1 MSDEAKTGVG
11 RRDVLKLI
19 GAAPLAGGFA
29 LSEAQ
34 AASAQERITRQKGAA
49 AYAPKFF
56 TAHEWA
62 TVRVLVDVVIP
73 RDARSGSATDARVP
87 EFMDFVIDDPLAEPS
102 QRERNKVQMRGG
114 LAWLDRECGRRFA
127 GRRFLEAT
135 DAERRLV
142 LDSIAYPKE
151 KDATPERSASYDDV
165 ALPNKS
171 VELAPPEEPSPA
183 EGRAEGRTTTAK
195 GEAAEDGLPLDRLS
209 HGVAFFSAFRDLTA
223 SGFWSSEMGVKDIEY
238 VGNTFVAEWK
248 GCPPEVL
255 AKLGLQRS

>member
-1 MSDEAKTGVG
+1 MSDDKVG
-11 RRDVLKLI
+11 LARRDVLKLI

-29 LSEAQ
+29 WSEAQ
-34 AASAQERITRQKGAA
+34 AASAQERIARQKGAA
-49 AYAPKFF
+49 YVPKFF
-56 TAHEWA
+56 TPHEWA
-62 TVRVLVDVVIP
+62 TVRVLADMIIP

-114 LAWLDRECGRRFA
+114 LAWLDRESARRFG
-127 GRRFLEAT
+127 GRRFLEASE
-135 DAERRLV
+135 AERKAL
-142 LDSIAYPKE
+142 LDTIAYPKE
-151 KDATPERSASYDDV
+151 KDPQPERSSSYDDV
-165 ALPNKS
+165 ALPNKT
-171 VELAPPEEPSPA
+171 VEM
-183 EGRAEGRTTTAK
+183 
-195 GEAAEDGLPLDRLS
+195 AAEAEPAAGPRAGAPSDPAADEALPLDRLS